1 MEKQQLTFANNLKK
15 YRKEANL
22 TQAQLAEKLSY
33 TGKSI
38 SKWELGTTFP
48 PSELLPDLA
57 KALGVDLNTLFD
69 FREQPTL
76 YLGIDGGGTKT
87 HFVLC
92 DINGKIL
99 QELILEGC
107 NPASVGVDKACSILA
122 QGITKVC
129 AGYSFGSISVFA
141 GIAGC
146 RMETYRTPI
155 ELSLSQY
162 RFATLVVNS
171 DAENI
176 ISAGL
181 NGNDGIIVIMGTG
194 SVIYSVSKGKRH
206 QTGGY
211 GPFIGDDFSGSMF
224 GSECLRAALFH
235 RDGSGPETVITEL
248 IIEKTGVEPT
258 ELVPQIYSK
267 GKGYMASFA
276 PLLFEAVDKED
287 KVAIDILRKNVIQLS
302 AQLSSVLNQFED
314 YDESIPIILAG
325 GMTNFADVFLQML
338 SEKISNKTPC
348 TIEILRTSPVIGALW
363 LAGLNREKEIY
374 YAEN

>member
-1 MEKQQLTFANNLKK
+1 MNKQQLVFAKNLKK
-15 YRKEANL
+15 YRKEAKL
-22 TQAQLAEKLSY
+22 TQVQLAEKLSY

-38 SKWELGTTFP
+38 SKWELGITLP
-48 PSELLPDLA
+48 PSEVLTDLA
-57 KALGVDLNTLFD
+57 KALGVDLNTLFS
-69 FREQPTL
+69 FKEEPTL

-92 DINGKIL
+92 DNNGKIL
-99 QELILEGC
+99 RELILEGC
-107 NPASVGVDKACSILA
+107 NPASVGVDKACSVLS

-129 AGYSFGSISVFA
+129 TGYSPGTISVFA

-146 RMETYRTPI
+146 RMESYRTPI

-162 RFATLVVNS
+162 RFAAQVVNS

-181 NGNDGIIVIMGTG
+181 HGRDGIIVIMGTG
-194 SVIYSVSKGKRH
+194 SVIYSVCKGMRH

-211 GPFIGDDFSGSMF
+211 GHFIGDDFSGSMF

-235 RDGSGPETVITEL
+235 KDGSGPETVITEL
-248 IIEKTGVEPT
+248 ITEKTGAEPN
-258 ELVPQIYSK
+258 ELVSEIYRK

-276 PLLFEAVDKED
+276 PLIFEAVKRGD
-287 KVAIDILRKNVIQLS
+287 KVANNILRKNVTQL
-302 AQLSSVLNQFED
+302 AVQLSSVLEQFVDNEQP
-314 YDESIPIILAG
+314 IPIILAG
-325 GMTNFADVFLQML
+325 GLTNFSDMFLPIL
-338 SEKISNKTPC
+338 SENICAKTPC
-348 TIEILRTSPVIGALW
+348 KLEILSTSPATGALW
-363 LAGLNREKEIY
+363 LAGLSREKEIY